1 MAQAV
6 IQDAKARMQKSIES
20 FKSEMSKLRTG
31 RAHPSL
37 LDHVMVD
44 YYGNPTP
51 LNQVANVTASDA
63 RTLTIAPWE
72 KKLIP
77 IIEKSILNA
86 DLGLNPAT
94 TGDIIRVPLPAL
106 NEERRKELIKMLR
119 QEAENARVSV
129 RNVRRDAN
137 AHLKELQ
144 KAKTITEDEERRL
157 NEDIQKLTDK
167 TISEI
172 EQLLSAKEVDL
183 MAV

>member
-44 YYGNPTP
+44 YYGNPTQ
-51 LNQVANVTASDA
+51 LNQVANVSASDA
-63 RTLTIAPWE
+63 RTLTITPWE

-77 IIEKSILNA
+77 VIEKAILNA
-86 DLGLNPAT
+86 DLGLNPST

-106 NEERRKELIKMLR
+106 NEERRKELIKILR
-119 QEAENARVSV
+119 AEAENARVSA
-129 RNVRRDAN
+129 RNARRDAN
-137 AHLKELQ
+137 SHLKELQ
-144 KAKTITEDEERRL
+144 KAKTITEDEERRF
-157 NEDIQKLTDK
+157 NDDIQKLTDK
-167 TISEI
+167 TIAEI
-172 EQLLSAKEVDL
+172 EQLLSAKEIDL